1 MAMPNMLPQMWTAEM
16 ARRLL
21 PDDGNRYEVIDG
33 VLHVTPSPGM
43 PHQAVSG
50 QLYRLLT
57 DYLERFGQEKTVL
70 YSPADISWTKHTL
83 VQPDLFV
90 LRQKEFLTG
99 QWKAVKHLLLAVEIL
114 SPSSR
119 RRDLVIKRD
128 LYRRYGVEEY
138 WVVDIPARAI
148 HVWRRGD
155 RDGTVVRDT
164 LTWRPSS
171 VPSDAAPLVL
181 DIAALFHDLPG
192 GGVDEEE
199 E

>member
-1 MAMPNMLPQMWTAEM
+1 MAMPNMVPQMWTAEM

-43 PHQAVSG
+43 PHQSVG
-50 QLYRLLT
+50 GRLYRRLAH
-57 DYLERFGQEKTVL
+57 YLEQFGQADTL
-70 YSPADISWTKHTL
+70 MYSPADISWTTHTL
-83 VQPDLFV
+83 VQPDLFMV
-90 LRQKEFLTG
+90 RREDLSIG

-138 WVVDIPARAI
+138 WVGDARARTI
-148 HVWRRGD
+148 HVWRPSD
-155 RDGTVVRDT
+155 REGTVVSDT

-171 VPSDAAPLVL
+171 APPDAAALRL
-181 DIAALFHDLPG
+181 DVAALFRDLPASEAD
-192 GGVDEEE
+192 DEEE
-199 E
+199 